1 MSGLVAAEFLKFR
14 TTRASIGFVLV
25 IVALTGI
32 GAAGTVGG
40 AHRSRA
46 RYDRA
51 HATGRLG
58 RRPRGAHRVSRRV
71 LAVTSEWRHGTITR
85 TFLVTPRRAR
95 VVLAKEIW
103 IALLA
108 LVFRP
113 SRSSSSSRSPSSGS
127 PSRLTGLVVDDGA
140 VRQAGRLVLVS
151 VLWGTLGVGVGAVV
165 QSQTFALVG
174 SVIWI
179 LVVEALIAALLS
191 LADLEAVA
199 DYLPGRA
206 LSAFDGTEGGL
217 STGRGVPWHS
227 AGSSLWVRSA
237 RCAPLG
243 KTSPDV
249 PWLAVAAPVHKG
261 EELDLRVDSLAYG
274 GSGVGRHEGFV
285 VFVRGGLPG
294 DTVRARVTKVKRGF
308 AEGVVTELIAPS
320 ASRVSAPCRHF
331 GVCGGCRFQDLAY
344 DIQLE
349 EKARQ
354 VRDALVRIGRSPS
367 RRSSQS
373 SRPRHSSD
381 IETNSSTRSR
391 PPRTGSTSASIA
403 LGGGT
408 R

>member
-1 MSGLVAAEFLKFR
+1 MSRLVAAEFLKFR

-40 AHRSRA
+40 AHRSE
-46 RYDRA
+46 
-51 HATGRLG
+51 LG
-58 RRPRGAHRVSRRV
+58 TTELTRQVVSGVVLAALIVFLIGV

-108 LVFRP
+108 LIFAALAFVVVFTVAVVWLAVD
-113 SRSSSSSRSPSSGS
+113 GS
-127 PSRLTGLVVDDGA
+127 PALVVDDGV

-165 QSQTFALVG
+165 QSQTFAIVG

-217 STGRGVPWHS
+217 STW
-227 AGSSLWVRSA
+227 AG
-237 RCAPLG
+237 G
-243 KTSPDV
+243 
-249 PWLAVAAPVHKG
+249 AVALG
-261 EELDLRVDSLAYG
+261 W
-274 GSGVGRHEGFV
+274 V
-285 VFVRGGLPG
+285 V
-294 DTVRARVTKVKRGF
+294 
-308 AEGVVTELIAPS
+308 
-320 ASRVSAPCRHF
+320 
-331 GVCGGCRFQDLAY
+331 
-344 DIQLE
+344 
-349 EKARQ
+349 
-354 VRDALVRIGRSPS
+354 
-367 RRSSQS
+367 
-373 SRPRHSSD
+373 
-381 IETNSSTRSR
+381 
-391 PPRTGSTSASIA
+391 A
-403 LGGGT
+403 LGALGAVRT
-408 R
+408 SRQDVA

>member
-1 MSGLVAAEFLKFR
+1 MSRLVAAEFLKFR

-40 AHRSRA
+40 AHRSELGTTELTRQVVSGVVLAA
-46 RYDRA
+46 RIVFLI
-51 HATGRLG
+51 G
-58 RRPRGAHRVSRRV
+58 V

-108 LVFRP
+108 LVFAA
-113 SRSSSSSRSPSSGS
+113 
-127 PSRLTGLVVDDGA
+127 LALVVDDGV

-165 QSQTFALVG
+165 QSQTFAIVG

-217 STGRGVPWHS
+217 STW
-227 AGSSLWVRSA
+227 AG
-237 RCAPLG
+237 G
-243 KTSPDV
+243 
-249 PWLAVAAPVHKG
+249 AVALG
-261 EELDLRVDSLAYG
+261 W
-274 GSGVGRHEGFV
+274 V
-285 VFVRGGLPG
+285 V
-294 DTVRARVTKVKRGF
+294 
-308 AEGVVTELIAPS
+308 
-320 ASRVSAPCRHF
+320 
-331 GVCGGCRFQDLAY
+331 
-344 DIQLE
+344 
-349 EKARQ
+349 
-354 VRDALVRIGRSPS
+354 
-367 RRSSQS
+367 
-373 SRPRHSSD
+373 
-381 IETNSSTRSR
+381 
-391 PPRTGSTSASIA
+391 A
-403 LGGGT
+403 LGALGAVRT
-408 R
+408 SRQDVA

>member
-1 MSGLVAAEFLKFR
+1 MSRLVAAEFLKFR

-40 AHRSRA
+40 AHRSE
-46 RYDRA
+46 
-51 HATGRLG
+51 LG
-58 RRPRGAHRVSRRV
+58 TTELTRQVVSGVVLAALIVFLIGV

-108 LVFRP
+108 LTFAALAFVVVFTVAVVWLAVD
-113 SRSSSSSRSPSSGS
+113 GS
-127 PSRLTGLVVDDGA
+127 PALVVDDGV

-165 QSQTFALVG
+165 QSQTFAIVG

-217 STGRGVPWHS
+217 STW
-227 AGSSLWVRSA
+227 AG
-237 RCAPLG
+237 G
-243 KTSPDV
+243 
-249 PWLAVAAPVHKG
+249 AVALG
-261 EELDLRVDSLAYG
+261 W
-274 GSGVGRHEGFV
+274 V
-285 VFVRGGLPG
+285 V
-294 DTVRARVTKVKRGF
+294 
-308 AEGVVTELIAPS
+308 
-320 ASRVSAPCRHF
+320 
-331 GVCGGCRFQDLAY
+331 
-344 DIQLE
+344 
-349 EKARQ
+349 
-354 VRDALVRIGRSPS
+354 
-367 RRSSQS
+367 
-373 SRPRHSSD
+373 
-381 IETNSSTRSR
+381 
-391 PPRTGSTSASIA
+391 A
-403 LGGGT
+403 LGALGAVRT
-408 R
+408 SRQDVA